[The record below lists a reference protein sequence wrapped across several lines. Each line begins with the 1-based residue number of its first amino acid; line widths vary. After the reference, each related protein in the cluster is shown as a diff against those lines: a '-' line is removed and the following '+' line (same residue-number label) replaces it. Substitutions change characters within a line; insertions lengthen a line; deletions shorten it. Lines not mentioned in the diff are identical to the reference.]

1 MQLGSGQQGVEP
13 KRSVVRVSK
22 LLHHTTCPGVRD
34 LGSRLASWY
43 FSEISIIASHLVI
56 LARKL
61 RVVLGPFSPS
71 LSLTLHSPHHTG
83 FKSYLLSVP
92 I

>member
-1 MQLGSGQQGVEP
+1 MQLGSGQLVVEP
-13 KRSVVRVSK
+13 KRTVFRVSK

-43 FSEISIIASHLVI
+43 FPEISSITSHLVI

-61 RVVLGPFSPS
+61 RVVLESILSFYLSHPS
-71 LSLTLHSPHHTG
+71 
-83 FKSYLLSVP
+83 
-92 I
+92 